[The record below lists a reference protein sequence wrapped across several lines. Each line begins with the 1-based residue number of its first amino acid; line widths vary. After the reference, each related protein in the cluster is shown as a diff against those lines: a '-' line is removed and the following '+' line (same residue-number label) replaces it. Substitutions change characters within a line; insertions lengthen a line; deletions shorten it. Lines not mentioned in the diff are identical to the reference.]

1 MPVAAPGL
9 PDVLV
14 GDTHPPVLVG
24 FRDHLLDQLA
34 VLLLEVHPARQIR
47 PGLLEA
53 ACQRVTYGLE
63 IGDTEHPWAARG
75 RDAELDPAAGEG
87 AREELPELA
96 LELAD
101 LATQIVPRAPLRVFA
116 DPGAAAACRRDTGA
130 RRDR

>member
-1 MPVAAPGL
+1 VAAPGL

-24 FRDHLLDQLA
+24 FRDHLLEQPA
-34 VLLLEVHPARQIR
+34 VVLLEVHPAREFR
-47 PGLLEA
+47 PCLLEA
-53 ACQRVTYGLE
+53 GCQRVSHGLE
-63 IGDTEHPWAARG
+63 IGDSEHARASRR
-75 RDAELDPAAGEG
+75 RDPELDPAAGEG

-130 RRDR
+130 GRDR